1 MSGRSIKCNITPDGR
16 LFIVDPGLDCLGLI
30 KKLWP
35 DFRLQSVSPS
45 PGFVPSFQ
53 RTRRIFMPEIAPD
66 KLPILD
72 TARLWELHERALK
85 EGIES
90 RYSNNGVSLLDLKIE
105 LARRELQR
113 CGLCGWQCGVNR
125 FKEKG
130 RCGLGP
136 DAYYDEPF
144 VHVAEEAVI
153 TPCAMIR
160 LAGCALTC
168 VFCQARESCAPQP
181 LKQLGSG
188 LWDALASD
196 EYFPRAAAL
205 EFGGGNPDESACAIL
220 EALAAAPGSLRLPV
234 VMNDNG
240 YASPV
245 LYRLLDGVVDVWLTD
260 FKYGNDA
267 CGRKLSGVGNY
278 VEVAEEGLRQMCGQK
293 AKTIVRM
300 LVLPGH
306 VECCHE
312 KTLEKLAV
320 FRGKI
325 WLSIIDSYV
334 PDWKARNHPDLNRL
348 VSEGEIVRLRESAR
362 SHGLRD
368 VAEAGEEF
376 WKGE

>member
-1 MSGRSIKCNITPDGR
+1 MSGRSIKCNITQDGR

-35 DFRLQSVSPS
+35 DFRLQAVPPP

-53 RTRRIFMPEIAPD
+53 RTRRIFIPEIAPD

-72 TARLWELHERALK
+72 TARLWKLHERALK
-85 EGIES
+85 EDFENLF
-90 RYSNNGVSLLDLKIE
+90 SNNDASLLDLKIE
-105 LARRELQR
+105 LARREIRR
-113 CGLCGWQCGVNR
+113 CALCGWQCGVNR

-130 RCGLGP
+130 RCGLGT

-153 TPCAMIR
+153 TPCEMIR
-160 LAGCALTC
+160 LAGCALDC
-168 VFCQARESCAPQP
+168 VFCQARESSALRP
-181 LKQLGSG
+181 LKRLGSG
-188 LWDALASD
+188 LWDELASD

-245 LYRLLDGVVDVWLTD
+245 LYRLLDGIVDVWLAD

-267 CGRKLSGVGNY
+267 CARKLSGVGNY
-278 VEVAEEGLRQMCGQK
+278 VEVAEEGLRQTCGQK

-325 WLSIIDSYV
+325 WLSVIDGYV

-348 VSEGEIVRLRESAR
+348 VSEGEIARVRESAR

-368 VAEAGEEF
+368 VNEVGEGF
-376 WKGE
+376 WRSD